1 MFAFIIVSV
10 FVSAP
15 YSYENPSLESTI
27 AAYWVIPPPETKPN
41 EYGRPMLMSYS
52 VIQDSILTPYIKDEM
67 KNCVD
72 YYKHENDFIHFT
84 EYYISST
91 TYIDKLKTTLVS
103 KFPRDE
109 SETELWKS
117 IREYLGV
124 TTEEKDT
131 LLSIPNVSKSSQL
144 LPNLNA
150 HVSLNSSLMLP
161 TDISSILFN
170 SGKFPSAS
178 SLLGLPDPMAH
189 STLAANNMFLQTNF
203 FKMQEL
209 LQPLSTSS
217 PIPTSKSK
225 MDLKP
230 AAASSSSPLKIPAD
244 IKNLKPTDFSMDLL
258 GLKSNMDFSA
268 PNFNVSKM
276 SKEFLVTDYITS
288 LSKSG
293 SSKQEYS
300 IPELSITKSTSDYN
314 LNLGK
319 TSEIGEKIPKIP
331 KIDYGTGGMLDLSF
345 SKNSSTELNSDA
357 PTDLRL
363 ASHEN
368 HSSNMANTESE
379 DKPLNLAGE

>member
-1 MFAFIIVSV
+1 MKDIIEVK
-10 FVSAP
+10 FFSAP

-52 VIQDSILTPYIKDEM
+52 VIQDSVLNPYIKDEM
-67 KNCVD
+67 KKCVD
-72 YYKHENDFIHFT
+72 YYKQESDFINFT
-84 EYYISST
+84 DSYISST
-91 TYIDKLKTTLVS
+91 TFIDKLKTTLIS

-109 SETELWKS
+109 SETELWKT

-124 TTEEKDT
+124 TIEEKDT
-131 LLSIPNVSKSSQL
+131 LLSIPNVSKSSTL
-144 LPNLNA
+144 LPNLNTP
-150 HVSLNSSLMLP
+150 VSLSSSLMLP

-209 LQPLSTSS
+209 LKPLSTSS
-217 PIPTSKSK
+217 PIPSSKPK

-230 AAASSSSPLKIPAD
+230 TAASTSSLKIPAD
-244 IKNLKPTDFSMDLL
+244 IKSLKPSDFSMDLM
-258 GLKSNMDFSA
+258 GLKNKMEFST
-268 PNFNVSKM
+268 PDFNVAKM
-276 SKEFLVTDYITS
+276 SKEFSVTDYITCLNKS
-288 LSKSG
+288 SFSKP
-293 SSKQEYS
+293 EYS
-300 IPELSITKSTSDYN
+300 IPELTITKSTNDYS
-314 LNLGK
+314 LNLSK
-319 TSEIGEKIPKIP
+319 SSDCGEKMAKIP
-331 KIDYGTGGMLDLSF
+331 KIDYGSGGMLDLSF
-345 SKNSSTELNSDA
+345 SKNSSAEGNSDA

-363 ASHEN
+363 SSHE
-368 HSSNMANTESE
+368 SQTPVVANAESD